1 MKHIVSYY
9 AQQILLLCIT
19 YVWQSSYKFKYLKL
33 VWFWAF
39 TTIVTTMWQCLKAT
53 IRLLVACLMPGIF
66 SCYFA
71 WCDFPYCCEA
81 TPSFHAHQCHHLL
94 LIHPSTFS
102 HICWDHLCCVS
113 RGATYC
119 FHCSYLCDSYL
130 PCSSMSSSPPHTS
143 IHILPH
149 LLRPS
154 LHRLCFTWCH
164 LLLSLQLS
172 MWLLDSA
179 STVQLHLSQVQGTPD
194 SLHKSWSPRL
204 EVRGLTLAGIE
215 PRNCRTAV
223 WHFNQLAQIWTR
235 LYLPYHLILYPP

>member
-1 MKHIVSYY
+1 MKHIASYY

-39 TTIVTTMWQCLKAT
+39 TKIVTTMWQCLKAT

-66 SCYFA
+66 FLLFCMVWFS
-71 WCDFPYCCEA
+71 
-81 TPSFHAHQCHHLL
+81 LL
-94 LIHPSTFS
+94 L
-102 HICWDHLCCVS
+102 
-113 RGATYC
+113 RGNS
-119 FHCSYLCDSYL
+119 FL
-130 PCSSMSSSPPHTS
+130 PCSSMSSSPSHTS

-149 LLRPS
+149 L
-154 LHRLCFTWCH
+154 LCFTWCH

>member
-39 TTIVTTMWQCLKAT
+39 TKIVTTMWQCLKAT

-66 SCYFA
+66 FLLFCMVWFS
-71 WCDFPYCCEA
+71 
-81 TPSFHAHQCHHLL
+81 LL
-94 LIHPSTFS
+94 L
-102 HICWDHLCCVS
+102 
-113 RGATYC
+113 RGNS
-119 FHCSYLCDSYL
+119 FL
-130 PCSSMSSSPPHTS
+130 PCSSMSSSPSHTS

-149 LLRPS
+149 L
-154 LHRLCFTWCH
+154 LCFTWCH

-179 STVQLHLSQVQGTPD
+179 STVQLCTSVAGSRHPWFSSQEMVTKVGGAEFDPCWDWTPELQD
-194 SLHKSWSPRL
+194 CSLAL
-204 EVRGLTLAGIE
+204 
-215 PRNCRTAV
+215 
-223 WHFNQLAQIWTR
+223 
-235 LYLPYHLILYPP
+235 